1 MRRVSVFGKLKFDFN
16 MTFAVM
22 DSDFGA
28 CELRD
33 SIVVHAVGARA
44 RVFFLKLTHNG
55 PRRRPPGMRPPP
67 HRALSAPN
75 APRVA

>member
-44 RVFFLKLTHNG
+44 RVFFLKLSTMAD
-55 PRRRPPGMRPPP
+55 R
-67 HRALSAPN
+67 LQLLQQQLKQ
-75 APRVA
+75 